1 MYAKFLAAST
11 IFHCVYSME
20 NPSFSDLLLLP
31 AISAARM
38 LSMGE
43 STFWQYVKA
52 GKLPQPIKIG
62 GMTRWRVADLREW
75 VAQAPTISTVGPTDG
90 TRL

>member
-1 MYAKFLAAST
+1 MSANDIKILVPAAEAAK
-11 IFHCVYSME
+11 
-20 NPSFSDLLLLP
+20 
-31 AISAARM
+31 M

-62 GMTRWRVADLREW
+62 GMTRWRVADLQR
-75 VAQAPTISTVGPTDG
+75 VGDPASQPTTASIPAAA
-90 TRL
+90 